1 MENRSDRRRGRRRK
15 QLLNDL
21 KEERREHYLSHYGE
35 EALGV
40 LQDGLLKD
48 KSNLIENLKKIK

>member
-1 MENRSDRRRGRRRK
+1 LKERENGKQEGRLK

-21 KEERREHYLSHYGE
+21 KEERRDHYMSQCGE
-35 EALGV
+35 GAFGV

-48 KSNLIENLKKIK
+48 IRNLIENLKKI